1 MSRRILKRITIN
13 RDDVAILRDQLLH
26 VHTRNGDS
34 IEIQFQRP
42 SSARGKLCFGF
53 DGGGGSRIAGPK
65 KIGGLLARSDE
76 CRRDVPSYPMMAEPR
91 DCLFD
96 ARIRVHDAFGYWPL
110 RSFRA
115 SEDIAA
121 GYLNL
126 YRTLGGSR

>member
-53 DGGGGSRIAGPK
+53 DGGFERVLVTLDFVRK
-65 KIGGLLARSDE
+65 KIA
-76 CRRDVPSYPMMAEPR
+76 
-91 DCLFD
+91 
-96 ARIRVHDAFGYWPL
+96 L
-110 RSFRA
+110 RSTEWRRPQPMKMAPFRPGRRRTHRLRIEK
-115 SEDIAA
+115 SEGDGELIKMAHLRVYHDDDLLHA
-121 GYLNL
+121 HLP
-126 YRTLGGSR
+126 

>member
-53 DGGGGSRIAGPK
+53 DGGRGSRIPGPK

-76 CRRDVPSYPMMAEPR
+76 CRRDAETHAR
-91 DCLFD
+91 D
-96 ARIRVHDAFGYWPL
+96 
-110 RSFRA
+110 RSEHCHKE
-115 SEDIAA
+115 EDIAVDGQIEICGTDA
-121 GYLNL
+121 RGEFVP
-126 YRTLGGSR
+126 TQEA